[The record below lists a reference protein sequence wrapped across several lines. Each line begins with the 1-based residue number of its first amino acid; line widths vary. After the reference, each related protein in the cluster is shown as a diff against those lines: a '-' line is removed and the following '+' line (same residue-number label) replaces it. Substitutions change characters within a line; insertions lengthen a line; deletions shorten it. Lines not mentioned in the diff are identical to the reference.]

1 MRAMTRRGFG
11 FAIGAGSLTAAC
23 SLGVQAAFA
32 ADSSAFDPL
41 PYVHPELR
49 PFVGPIVAQTR
60 GLVVTAESLPMIRK
74 GAEQRPSPPMAAAPA
89 WTERMIPGPS
99 GAPPVRIFVVN
110 AGKSASPRP
119 AILHM
124 HGGGF
129 VFGRARD
136 ELPDVQETAAAL
148 DCVVVTVDY
157 RLAPETPFPGS
168 LEDNYAGLKWLYAN
182 ADELGVDRTRIAVMG
197 DSAGGGHA
205 AMLAI
210 AARDR
215 GEVPLVFQALIYPM
229 LDDRTA
235 STLQKPRQQGAV
247 GWTPAYNR
255 FGWSSLLGVPAG
267 SARVPKGSV
276 PARLDDLR
284 GLPPT
289 FIGVGS
295 IDLFVDEDIEYA
307 RRLIH
312 ADVAVT
318 LDIVPG
324 AFHGFQTFG
333 TPIGKRFKAA
343 IIDALRDGLAPKT

>member
-1 MRAMTRRGFG
+1 
-11 FAIGAGSLTAAC
+11 
-23 SLGVQAAFA
+23 
-32 ADSSAFDPL
+32 
-41 PYVHPELR
+41 
-49 PFVGPIVAQTR
+49 
-60 GLVVTAESLPMIRK
+60 
-74 GAEQRPSPPMAAAPA
+74 
-89 WTERMIPGPS
+89 
-99 GAPPVRIFVVN
+99 
-110 AGKSASPRP
+110 
-119 AILHM
+119 
-124 HGGGF
+124 
-129 VFGRARD
+129 
-136 ELPDVQETAAAL
+136 
-148 DCVVVTVDY
+148 
-157 RLAPETPFPGS
+157 
-168 LEDNYAGLKWLYAN
+168 
-182 ADELGVDRTRIAVMG
+182 
-197 DSAGGGHA
+197 
-205 AMLAI
+205 
-210 AARDR
+210 
-215 GEVPLVFQALIYPM
+215 M